1 MVTGSWARG
10 YSGAPRDAVTAVTQA
25 VHIVP
30 FSLGHFRENERASI
44 AATWDAIYR
53 MFPDLRSRI
62 NFGANDINDTRNV
75 MTMDRDLHA
84 NFGEFHFCFLATERP
99 NRYRIKRYRVTPAS
113 AFLLP
118 EYVELTTHSGSD
130 PLPSPELLR
139 LHAAVAQVLH
149 ASGLARFIDD
159 VHEDRDMIRCLAED
173 GSTPISRL
181 LLAVS

>member
-1 MVTGSWARG
+1 MVTGSWARE
-10 YSGAPRDAVTAVTQA
+10 YPGAPEDAMTAVTQA

-30 FSLGHFRENERASI
+30 FSLSHFKENQRLSI
-44 AATWDAIYR
+44 ATTWDAIYR
-53 MFPDLRSRI
+53 MFPDIRSRI

-84 NFGEFHFCFLATERP
+84 NFGEFQFCFVATGRP
-99 NRYRIKRYRVTPAS
+99 NRYKIKRYKVTPMVH
-113 AFLLP
+113 LVLP
-118 EYVELTTHSGSD
+118 EYVEFTAHSGLHE
-130 PLPSPELLR
+130 LPSPELLQ

-149 ASGLARFIDD
+149 TSGLARFIDD
-159 VHEDRDMIRCLAED
+159 VHEDRDMIRGLAED